1 MTDNIKMQN
10 LYEGESLSIY
20 RVEDEDGEVGFDIT
34 FFDSVTLHLMRE
46 EWNELVEI
54 MQQLEAEEE
63 EYEDDEDDEA

>member
-1 MTDNIKMQN
+1 MTDSIKMQN

-34 FFDSVTLHLMRE
+34 FFDSVTIHFMRE

-54 MQQLEAEEE
+54 MQQLEVEEE
-63 EYEDDEDDEA
+63 NEEDDE

>member
-1 MTDNIKMQN
+1 MTDSIKMQN

-34 FFDSVTLHLMRE
+34 FFDSVTIHFMRE

-54 MQQLEAEEE
+54 MQQLEVE
-63 EYEDDEDDEA
+63 EDDEEDDE

>member
-1 MTDNIKMQN
+1 MTDSIKMQN

-34 FFDSVTLHLMRE
+34 FFDSVTIHFMRE

-54 MQQLEAEEE
+54 MQQLEVEEE
-63 EYEDDEDDEA
+63 DEEEDE

>member
-1 MTDNIKMQN
+1 MTPPDGIRMQS

-34 FFDSVTLHLMRE
+34 FFDSVTIHFMRD

-54 MQQLEAEEE
+54 MQEFEPEVDEEE
-63 EYEDDEDDEA
+63 DEDD

>member
-1 MTDNIKMQN
+1 MTDSIKMQN

-34 FFDSVTLHLMRE
+34 FFDSVTIHFMRE

-54 MQQLEAEEE
+54 MQQLEVEEE
-63 EYEDDEDDEA
+63 EDEEDDE

>member
-1 MTDNIKMQN
+1 MTDSIKMQN

-34 FFDSVTLHLMRE
+34 FFDSVTIHFMRE

-54 MQQLEAEEE
+54 MQQLEVEEE
-63 EYEDDEDDEA
+63 DEEDDE

>member
-1 MTDNIKMQN
+1 MTDSIKMQN

-34 FFDSVTLHLMRE
+34 FFDSVTIHFMRE

-54 MQQLEAEEE
+54 MQQLEVEEE
-63 EYEDDEDDEA
+63 EDEDDE

>member
-1 MTDNIKMQN
+1 MQN

-34 FFDSVTLHLMRE
+34 FFDSVTIHFMRE

-54 MQQLEAEEE
+54 MQQLEVE
-63 EYEDDEDDEA
+63 EDDEEDDE